1 MPSDKSEAMTSA
13 ERAAIARW
21 DLPAVEGPLAHRKGA
36 GVNVMHLEAV
46 ERDAWEQGLAAG
58 HAEGVRRGEAEL
70 AKRVNEM
77 NARCVALEAIIGTLA
92 TPLDQ
97 LDNDMEQ
104 ELTRLTLII
113 AKHLVRRELRLDPA
127 QVIGVIRHTVGLL
140 PLASRDVRVHLHPED
155 AAIVRERLAQP
166 AGEREWILVEDP
178 LLARGGCRLTT
189 AVSSIDARLESRVAD
204 AVNTLLGDGAAA
216 RIRTEL
222 GAAAEAPGEGEGV
235 SDEGGTSA

>member
-1 MPSDKSEAMTSA
+1 VTGADE
-13 ERAAIARW
+13 AAIARW
-21 DLPAVEGPLAHRKGA
+21 DLPAVEGPLAHRKGV

-46 ERDAWEQGLAAG
+46 ERDAWEQGLASG

-92 TPLDQ
+92 KPLEQ
-97 LDNDMEQ
+97 LDTQMEQ
-104 ELTRLTLII
+104 ELTRLMLMI
-113 AKHLVRRELRLDPA
+113 AKHLVRRELRLDPS
-127 QVIGVIRHTVGLL
+127 QVIGIIRHTVGLL

-155 AAIVRERLAQP
+155 AAVVREKLAQP

-204 AVNTLLGDGAAA
+204 ALNTLLGEDGGAA
-216 RIRTEL
+216 RVR
-222 GAAAEAPGEGEGV
+222 AEDADDAEGTV
-235 SDEGGTSA
+235 DTGTPA